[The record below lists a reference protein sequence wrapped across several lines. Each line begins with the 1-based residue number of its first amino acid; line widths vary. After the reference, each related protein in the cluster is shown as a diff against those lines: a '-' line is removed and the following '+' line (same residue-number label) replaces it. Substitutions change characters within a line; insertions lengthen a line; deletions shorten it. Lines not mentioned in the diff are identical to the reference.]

1 MSSLAYII
9 GESRQQMALFADSL
23 DDMITPENHV
33 RGIDAFIM
41 SLDMVELGFL
51 KSQPSGIGRNPY
63 NPRDLL
69 RLYIYGYLNGIRSS
83 RKLEVETHRNIELMW
98 LLCKLRPDFKTIAD
112 FRRDNK
118 EPLVKVFQQF
128 NVLCKDW
135 DLFSKGLVAVD
146 GSKFRANNS
155 KRSNYSRKKIKR
167 TLDYLN
173 ERIDDYMKALDETDE
188 QESDLTVPTADEIRQ
203 RLAEL
208 QNRKQDYENM
218 LDEMQSQDINEVS
231 TVDPDARMMAT
242 NNKGVD
248 VCFNVQTAVDAK
260 NKLVLDC
267 EVINNPTDHGQ
278 LNIMANRAK
287 EILGVEELEVL
298 ADKGYYSTNDLVKCE
313 EAQITTYVAKP
324 NNHGSQD
331 EEFRLDKFTYD
342 ASKDLYLCPGGQEL
356 YPGRIRTVHDVE
368 YRDYKNHRACKN
380 CELKERCTKNQ
391 KGRIISRN
399 LHQELLN
406 QVDRRTE
413 ENQSLYRSRQMIVE
427 HPFGTIK
434 RQWGFGHFLTRGLS
448 SVKTEASLTFLAY
461 NLRRVMNIMG
471 VKGMQLR
478 LGSI

>member
-1 MSSLAYII
+1 MAYIV
-9 GESRQQMALFADSL
+9 GENRKQMTLFAESL
-23 DDMITPENHV
+23 DDMVSEDNHV
-33 RGIDAFIM
+33 RGIDAFVT
-41 SLDMVELGFL
+41 SLDMSELGFL
-51 KSQPSGIGRNPY
+51 KSEPAGIGRNPY
-63 NPRDLL
+63 DPRDLL
-69 RLYIYGYLNGIRSS
+69 KLYIYGYLNGIRSS
-83 RKLEVETHRNIELMW
+83 RKLEAETHRNIELMW

-118 EPLVKVFQQF
+118 EAMVNVFRKF
-128 NVLCKDW
+128 NILCKGW
-135 DLFSKGLVAVD
+135 GLFSEGLVAVD

-155 KRSNYSRKKIKR
+155 KRSNYSQKKIKR
-167 TLDYLN
+167 TVEYLN
-173 ERIDDYMKALDETDE
+173 QRIDDYMKAMDETDE
-188 QESDLTVPTADEIRQ
+188 LESDLTVPTADEIRQ

-208 QNRKQDYENM
+208 QIRKQDYENM
-218 LDEMQSQDINEVS
+218 LGDMVAQGITEIS
-231 TVDPDARMMAT
+231 TVDPDARMMPT
-242 NNKGVD
+242 NNKGLD

-287 EILGVEELEVL
+287 EVLGVEELKVL

-313 EAQITTYVAKP
+313 ESQITTYVAKP
-324 NNHGSQD
+324 NNHGPQD

-356 YPGRIRTVHDVE
+356 YPGRTRKINDVE
-368 YRDYKNHRACKN
+368 YRDYKNQRACKN
-380 CELKERCTKNQ
+380 CDLKERCTKNQ
-391 KGRIISRN
+391 KGRTISRN
-399 LHQELLN
+399 VNQELLD

-413 ENQSLYRSRQMIVE
+413 ENQALYRTRQMIVE

-448 SVKTEASLTFLAY
+448 SVKTEASLIFLAY

-471 VKGMQLR
+471 VEGMQMR